1 MNTLGYRKD
10 IEGLRAIAI
19 LLVVAA
25 HADLTWIA
33 GGFIGVDI
41 FFVISGF
48 LITRIL
54 VNEITNTGKI
64 NLLTFYA
71 RRLQRLLPTLI
82 LVILITG
89 IALRFLLPHSLQ
101 LEQASAAAAAT
112 FWISNFHFALS
123 ESNYF
128 GNQAETNAFL
138 HTWSLGVEEQF
149 YLFWPAV
156 IIAAYFFKKSITTL
170 KIYFIAIIF
179 ISFLACVYISEQ
191 NSEIAFYM
199 MPLRAWQFAAGALIF
214 LLSNKMLLLQKMTV
228 QGMAWTGISLI
239 ILSAIALKDNMAYPN
254 FWAALPTLG
263 AVLMLAA
270 GSATVQT
277 IPGKLIKSPCMQF
290 IGKVSYSWY
299 LWHWPILTIGKTT
312 LPHMGLSEK
321 LLLAL
326 LSLLIATATYYYFEN
341 PIRNWKVLAS
351 KPGWKIIAAFFI
363 MIMANSLFVR
373 WHTDAVRNT
382 EKLAMHTY
390 DAERDAP
397 IIYGMGCDDWYHSS
411 AIKTCQFGNKEA
423 KNTAVIIGDS
433 IGLQWFP
440 ALEIIFNKPHWKLIV
455 ITKSACP
462 IVNTSIF
469 YKRIGREYTECA
481 KWRNAA
487 LEIIAEISPDI
498 LFIGSGQEYDI
509 SPTEWETGSQYILSK
524 VKNHAKS
531 IFIIRATPVLSFNA
545 PQCLAQANQIE
556 ALGGYLNCKSTANI
570 DKNIKAWS
578 SIKKSAATLPNVNFI
593 DMNEVVC
600 PDKIC
605 SAKIDN
611 TIVFRDSQ
619 HLTATFAKGIASH
632 LDSAIRKSY
641 ELDVINK

>member
-1 MNTLGYRKD
+1 MNALEYRKD

-25 HADLTWIA
+25 HADLTWIS

-54 VNEITNTGKI
+54 VDEITNTGKI

-101 LEQASAAAAAT
+101 PEQASAAAAAAL
-112 FWISNFHFALS
+112 WISNFHFALS
-123 ESNYF
+123 ETNYF

-149 YLFWPAV
+149 YLFWPTL
-156 IIAAYFFKKSITTL
+156 IIAAYVFHKSITTL
-170 KIYFIAIIF
+170 KIFFIAIIF
-179 ISFLACVYISEQ
+179 ISFLACVYTSKQ

-214 LLSNKMLLLQKMTV
+214 LFSNKMLLLQKQTI
-228 QGMAWTGISLI
+228 QGMTWTGISLI
-239 ILSAIALKDNMAYPN
+239 ILSAIALKGNIAYPS

-263 AVLMLAA
+263 TALMLAA

-277 IPGKLIKSPCMQF
+277 IPGTLIKSRYMQI

-299 LWHWPILTIGKTT
+299 LWHWPILTIGKATF
-312 LPHMGLSEK
+312 PQIGLSEK
-321 LLLAL
+321 LLLAI
-326 LSLLIATATYYYFEN
+326 LSLFIATATYYYFEN
-341 PIRNWKVLAS
+341 PIRHWKVLAS

-363 MIMANSLFVR
+363 MVMANIFFIR
-373 WHTDAVRNT
+373 WHTDAARNA
-382 EKLAMHTY
+382 EKLATHTY
-390 DAERDAP
+390 DVEADIP

-411 AIKTCQFGNKEA
+411 TVKTCQFGNKEA

-440 ALEIIFNKPHWKLIV
+440 ALETIFNKPDWKLIV

-462 IVNTSIF
+462 IANVSIF

-481 KWRNAA
+481 DWRNAA
-487 LEIIAEISPDI
+487 LKKIAEITPDI

-509 SPTEWETGSQYILSK
+509 SPTEWETGSQYILSN
-524 VKNHAKS
+524 VTNHVKS
-531 IFIIRATPVLSFNA
+531 IFIIRATPMLSFNG
-545 PQCLAQANQIE
+545 PQCLAQANQLE
-556 ALGGYLNCKSTANI
+556 ALGGYLNCKSTA
-570 DKNIKAWS
+570 DTEKNINIWS
-578 SIKKSAATLPNVNFI
+578 SIKKSTVGYPNVNFV
-593 DMNEVVC
+593 DMNDIVC
-600 PDKIC
+600 PDKVC
-605 SAKIDN
+605 SAKIDS
-611 TIVFRDSQ
+611 TIVFRDAQ

-632 LDSAIRKSY
+632 FDTAIKKYY
-641 ELDVINK
+641 EVDDIKK